1 MADPQD
7 FEQHLTQP
15 IGDLDELR
23 ALLPI
28 TRIGLY
34 LDHAAAGVLPQTT
47 VDAMTIRIRSAATH
61 GIRHWN
67 VWQKLVQRTRRLT
80 AELVGS
86 HEDEI
91 AFGPNTS
98 AGIGTIAEGFPWQAG
113 NNVVLSS
120 SEFPSNRFPWLNL
133 KRRDVEVRQVD
144 TPDDPKDF
152 ISALDQACD
161 SQTRILACSWV
172 DYATGV
178 RRDPE
183 RLADVA
189 HRHKALLVLDVIQG
203 FGVLPLDFGAQQIDV
218 LVADGRKWLLGPE
231 GAGLLVVRRDKQDL
245 FEITRP
251 GWASTTSPL
260 DFGAAQLMLSE
271 TATRFESG
279 MHNTF
284 GLSGLHAS
292 LRLLRDITP
301 AARAERLLSVRG
313 EFEKAGRLA
322 GLECPAWPEPAQSG
336 ILTFR
341 HPRLESAAVIR
352 QLHSQNITVS
362 LKNDHIRVSPHLYND
377 ADDAQQ
383 FADAVSR
390 LTIRHPA

>member
-1 MADPQD
+1 M
-7 FEQHLTQP
+7 
-15 IGDLDELR
+15 
-23 ALLPI
+23 
-28 TRIGLY
+28 
-34 LDHAAAGVLPQTT
+34 
-47 VDAMTIRIRSAATH
+47 
-61 GIRHWN
+61 
-67 VWQKLVQRTRRLT
+67 
-80 AELVGS
+80 
-86 HEDEI
+86 
-91 AFGPNTS
+91 
-98 AGIGTIAEGFPWQAG
+98 
-113 NNVVLSS
+113 
-120 SEFPSNRFPWLNL
+120 
-133 KRRDVEVRQVD
+133 
-144 TPDDPKDF
+144 
-152 ISALDQACD
+152 
-161 SQTRILACSWV
+161 
-172 DYATGV
+172 
-178 RRDPE
+178 
-183 RLADVA
+183 
-189 HRHKALLVLDVIQG
+189 
-203 FGVLPLDFGAQQIDV
+203 

-352 QLHSQNITVS
+352 QLRSQNITVS